1 MIGPVFIIGGSRSNV
16 VHADDV
22 AQRIVPSADND
33 TRNGGFGNDTLVSG
47 SGPDTVILTN
57 GRDRIVDF
65 NTNEGISS

>member
-47 SGPDTVILTN
+47 SGTAPKRL
-57 GRDRIVDF
+57 
-65 NTNEGISS
+65 